1 MKRAINGVN
10 RHSLGHVGMIT
21 TVLML
26 LSFVVSSCGDDGGE
40 DVTELP
46 VQEKQEQ
53 QEGKDVVVTDST
65 AQAGITYAVIKG

>member
-10 RHSLGHVGMIT
+10 YHSLGHVGMIT

-53 QEGKDVVVTDST
+53 
-65 AQAGITYAVIKG
+65 